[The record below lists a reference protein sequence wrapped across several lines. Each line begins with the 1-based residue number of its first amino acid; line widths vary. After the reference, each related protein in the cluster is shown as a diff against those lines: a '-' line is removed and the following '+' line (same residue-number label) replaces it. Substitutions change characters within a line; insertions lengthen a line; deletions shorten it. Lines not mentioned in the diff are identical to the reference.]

1 MSSSFDQSSFWRK
14 VRNLLGLE
22 DPTRGSMRR
31 VSRRE
36 REQQNTRMLVATL
49 GVVAVLAIM
58 SLAGGMIYENIVKPN
73 TVLAKVGGD
82 EITRE
87 DYWKYQTVQLYQQ
100 ANQYEMFASQVEG
113 SQRTQF
119 LTFSSQLRAQAG
131 SVWGTTDVSD
141 EIVAQMVEDR
151 VYLKAAEDMN
161 LDLGDSAVEAF
172 ALQQFAPEGA
182 ELVTPYPEPT
192 MIPTRAAWAT
202 QTAEAEATQ
211 QAEMAREMGTPVA
224 SPVADGTPGATPVGE
239 ATPSGS
245 ATPEIDREEA
255 LMEASSDF
263 ALFEEEAL
271 DSANMSTSEYHDL
284 IVRPQLARQLVTSA
298 IGAEVP
304 QTAPQVNARHIL
316 VSTEDLA
323 RELHDRATGGSD
335 FAQLARSNS
344 IDQVTAP
351 TGGEL
356 GWFTQDQMVTPFS
369 DAAFSLEPGQ
379 VSEPIQTQF
388 GWHIIQVED
397 TAEDRPLTDAQYQ
410 GAQEKA
416 VQQRLDEVRASMSV
430 SSDFDV
436 SPTPTPSPEAF
447 SPPSDAPTPIPATPI
462 PATPGATPVGSP
474 AATPIIEGPVLATPG
489 A

>member
-1 MSSSFDQSSFWRK
+1 
-14 VRNLLGLE
+14 
-22 DPTRGSMRR
+22 
-31 VSRRE
+31 
-36 REQQNTRMLVATL
+36 
-49 GVVAVLAIM
+49 
-58 SLAGGMIYENIVKPN
+58 
-73 TVLAKVGGD
+73 
-82 EITRE
+82 
-87 DYWKYQTVQLYQQ
+87 
-100 ANQYEMFASQVEG
+100 
-113 SQRTQF
+113 
-119 LTFSSQLRAQAG
+119 
-131 SVWGTTDVSD
+131 
-141 EIVAQMVEDR
+141 
-151 VYLKAAEDMN
+151 
-161 LDLGDSAVEAF
+161 
-172 ALQQFAPEGA
+172 
-182 ELVTPYPEPT
+182 

-224 SPVADGTPGATPVGE
+224 SPVVDATPVGD

-245 ATPEIDREEA
+245 ATPEVGREEA
-255 LMEASSDF
+255 LMQASSDF
-263 ALFEEEAL
+263 GLFEEEAL
-271 DSANMSTSEYHDL
+271 DSANMSTSEYYDM
-284 IVRPQLARQLVTSA
+284 IVRPQLARELVTSA
-298 IGAEVP
+298 ISAEVP

-323 RELHDRATGGSD
+323 RELYDRATGGAD

-356 GWFTQDQMVTPFS
+356 GWFTQDQMVEPFS

-410 GAQEKA
+410 AAQEKA

-447 SPPSDAPTPIPATPI
+447 SPPSDAPTPIPATPV
-462 PATPGATPVGSP
+462 PATPGATPIGSSS
-474 AATPIIEGPVLATPG
+474 ATPVIEGPVLATPG

>member
-49 GVVAVLAIM
+49 GVVAVLALM
-58 SLAGGMIYENIVKPN
+58 SLAGGLIYENVVKPN
-73 TVLAKVGGD
+73 TVLAKVGDD

-119 LTFSSQLRAQAG
+119 LTFSSQLRAQAE

-141 EIVAQMVEDR
+141 EVVAQMVEDQ

-192 MIPTRAAWAT
+192 LIPTRAAWAT

-224 SPVADGTPGATPVGE
+224 SPVVDATPVGD

-245 ATPEIDREEA
+245 ATPEVGREEA
-255 LMEASSDF
+255 LMQASSDF
-263 ALFEEEAL
+263 GLFEEEAL
-271 DSANMSTSEYHDL
+271 DSANMSTSEYYDM
-284 IVRPQLARQLVTSA
+284 IVRPQLARELVTSA
-298 IGAEVP
+298 ISAEVP

-323 RELHDRATGGSD
+323 RELYDRATGGAD

-356 GWFTQDQMVTPFS
+356 GWFTQDQMVEPFS

-410 GAQEKA
+410 AAQEKA

-447 SPPSDAPTPIPATPI
+447 SPPSDAPTPIPATPV
-462 PATPGATPVGSP
+462 PATPGATPIGSSS
-474 AATPIIEGPVLATPG
+474 ATPVIEGPVLATPG